1 MAAGLSVHHPC
12 WQGGWDW
19 HYIPHTCYLRMYV
32 FHVYHQS
39 GKDQTLFL
47 LLFSSE
53 LTVMIEMFGAGCRN
67 GE

>member
-1 MAAGLSVHHPC
+1 MLAGRVGLALHSSHLLS
-12 WQGGWDW
+12 
-19 HYIPHTCYLRMYV
+19 TYV